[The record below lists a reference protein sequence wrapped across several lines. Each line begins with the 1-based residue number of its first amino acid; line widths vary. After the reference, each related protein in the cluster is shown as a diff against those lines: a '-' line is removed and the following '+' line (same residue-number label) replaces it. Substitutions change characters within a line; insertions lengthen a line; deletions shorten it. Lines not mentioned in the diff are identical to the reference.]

1 MDPYCPEGHVLLA
14 MHFIA
19 QSLPNIMGEIQ
30 KATAGPQIPINDLLQ
45 MAYSVFDNR
54 NMAEKAKDSQR
65 SMPEAQMIAAALS
78 T

>member
-1 MDPYCPEGHVLLA
+1 
-14 MHFIA
+14 
-19 QSLPNIMGEIQ
+19 MGEIQ
-30 KATAGPQIPINDLLQ
+30 KATAGPQISINDLLQ